1 MRKALESLWRGM
13 PARMPSPRL
22 LALGAAAFGLPVWVA
37 VIPGGLAL
45 LEAPQ
50 SGIVLVT
57 ALVAAPAAAA
67 VAASWRGLRRLASA
81 LPDSEASR
89 AVGRVLL
96 AAAMLAYAAGLG
108 AVTPYR
114 DVVAGCVVVTALGLA
129 CAWLFLLHAIV
140 TPAPSAIRRWVAIV
154 VDIGLV
160 SAFLHAGDF
169 LTATWSAAYLYLAIR
184 DGGRWQTVTAAL
196 AGFALVAATTAF
208 WWGQPLLSLGTATV
222 IALVPA
228 YVAALLR
235 KAVSFAAASVGET
248 TARSRLYAALGDGVR
263 ESLKAL
269 LRAGARLDRTDLSP
283 QEAEIIARMRLSA
296 RAALV
301 QIDELPTYAAI
312 ETGEFAP
319 ETRPFDLY
327 QLVHGTVAALRPQAA
342 DRGTALSVR
351 IDPRL
356 PYELR
361 GWPHQLRQLLMM
373 LVAGALRG
381 TERAAIAVQLNLV
394 EIAGDAVNLRVEVC
408 EQGGRV
414 VPGGAARGND
424 PALAAVARLAAAM
437 GGRFART
444 GPLHGSVGRKGL
456 ELTAE
461 LPFSLDRAAAALLLD
476 LDRLPVLMMTE
487 DSGFAAELAA
497 SLRQWHAIPRWIGA
511 GDGAF
516 AHVEALMPD
525 AQRPVLIVDGRDDV
539 LSGLSWAHRAS
550 RANPAAAPYVLFV
563 AAEARIDSV
572 IGLADGVLDAILS
585 APFTPGVLQSTLHA
599 LRVGT
604 ADWFPAEPLP
614 APVLA
619 PEPPPPPRPP
629 AEEATVPLPVVP
641 SLAPPPRVRQGP
653 PQILVAAS
661 NAMNRKIV
669 EQILIAARCMAHLV
683 ADADQALDML
693 AARPIDL
700 ILVDFA
706 GGTIDDA
713 AAVERLHEA
722 QMGLPIIVLSG
733 DADPEA
739 AILFATSGAST
750 VLGKPLEPSRL
761 TAAIDLALPRPA
773 PAAPSPEAPTADTIV
788 TDISS
793 HPRFGRAPPGPV
805 DRRAVDALVSL
816 GGDSAFFA
824 DLIEAFRTDSRRIM
838 KELGGAAAIGDVAG
852 FNAAVQALRSCTA
865 SLGGAHLRELLRSMP
880 ELGAAELRADGTAF
894 VQEVA
899 AEIARLDQTLA
910 DYRKTAE

>member
-1 MRKALESLWRGM
+1 M
-13 PARMPSPRL
+13 PARLPSPRL
-22 LALGAAAFGLPVWVA
+22 LALGAAAFGLPAWAALV
-37 VIPGGLAL
+37 PGGLAL
-45 LEAPQ
+45 LAAPS
-50 SGIVLVT
+50 SGIVLAT
-57 ALVAAPAAAA
+57 ALIAAPAAAA
-67 VAASWRGLRRLASA
+67 VAASSRGLRGLASA
-81 LPDSEASR
+81 PADSDRGR

-96 AAAMLAYAAGLG
+96 AAGMLAYAIGLG
-108 AVTPYR
+108 ALTPYR
-114 DVVAGCVVVTALGLA
+114 EAVAGCVVVAALGLA

-140 TPAPSAIRRWVAIV
+140 APAPSRIRRAVAV
-154 VDIGLV
+154 TVDVGLV

-169 LTATWSAAYLYLAIR
+169 LTAAWSAAYLALAIR
-184 DGGRWQTVTAAL
+184 EGGRWPAVAAAL
-196 AGFALVAATTAF
+196 AGFATVAATTAF
-208 WWGQPLLSLGTATV
+208 WWGQPLLSLGSAAA

-228 YVAALLR
+228 QVAVRLR
-235 KAVSFAAASVGET
+235 RAAASAAASAGEAT
-248 TARSRLYAALGDGVR
+248 ERTRLYAALGDGVR

-301 QIDELPTYAAI
+301 QVDELPTYAAI
-312 ETGEFAP
+312 ETGNFAP

-327 QLVHGTVAALRPQAA
+327 QLVHGAVAALRPQAA
-342 DRGTALSVR
+342 DRGTALTVR

-381 TERAAIAVQLNLV
+381 TERAAIAVHLDLV
-394 EIAGDAVNLRVEVC
+394 EIAGEAVHLRVVVR

-414 VPGGAARGND
+414 VPGAAARGND
-424 PALAAVARLAAAM
+424 PALAAAARLATAM
-437 GGRFART
+437 GGRCARS
-444 GPLHGSVGRKGL
+444 GALHALAGRKGL
-456 ELTAE
+456 ELAAE
-461 LPFSLDRAAAALLLD
+461 LPFALDRAAAALLLD
-476 LDRLPVLMMTE
+476 LDRLPVLIMTE
-487 DSGFAAELAA
+487 DSAFAAELAA
-497 SLRQWHAIPRWIGA
+497 SLRQWRAIPRWIGA

-516 AHVEALMPD
+516 AHVEALLPD
-525 AQRPVLIVDGRDDV
+525 AQRPALIVDGRDDV

-550 RANPAAAPYVLFV
+550 RANPSAAPYVLFV

-619 PEPPPPPRPP
+619 PEPPPAATAEP
-629 AEEATVPLPVVP
+629 AAPLPP
-641 SLAPPPRVRQGP
+641 GPRSAPPPPVRRGP
-653 PQILVAAS
+653 PQILVAAA
-661 NAMNRKIV
+661 NAMNRKII
-669 EQILIAARCMAHLV
+669 EQILMGARSMPHLV

-713 AAVERLHEA
+713 AAVERLHKAHPE
-722 QMGLPIIVLSG
+722 LPIFVLSG
-733 DADPEA
+733 DPDPEA
-739 AILFATSGAST
+739 AILFANAGAAS

-761 TAAIDLALPRPA
+761 TAAIDLAVPRPPP
-773 PAAPSPEAPTADTIV
+773 PASPPEAPPLHTIV
-788 TDISS
+788 TEISS
-793 HPRFGRAPPGPV
+793 HPHFGRPAAGPI

-816 GGDSAFFA
+816 GGDTAFFA
-824 DLIEAFRTDSRRIM
+824 DLIEAFRADSRQIM
-838 KELGGAAAIGDVAG
+838 RELGGTAAIGDAGG
-852 FNAAVQALRSCTA
+852 FNVAVQALRSCSA
-865 SLGGAHLRELLRSMP
+865 SLGGTRLRELLLATEEIGP
-880 ELGAAELRADGTAF
+880 AELSTRGAAI
-894 VQEVA
+894 VQDIA
-899 AEIARLDQTLA
+899 AEIGRLEEMLA
-910 DYRKTAE
+910 EYRKTAE

>member
-1 MRKALESLWRGM
+1 MRKALASLWRGM
-13 PARMPSPRL
+13 PARMPCPRL
-22 LALGAAAFGLPVWVA
+22 LALGASVFGLPVWVA
-37 VIPGGLAL
+37 VVPGGLSLAVV
-45 LEAPQ
+45 PQ
-50 SGIVLVT
+50 SGIVLAT
-57 ALVAAPAAAA
+57 ALIAAPAAAA
-67 VAASWRGLRRLASA
+67 LGVSWRGLRA
-81 LPDSEASR
+81 LVTAPAQGDAAR
-89 AVGRVLL
+89 AIGRVSM
-96 AAAMLAYAAGLG
+96 AAAMLAYGVGLG
-108 AVTPYR
+108 AVVPYE
-114 DVVAGCVVVTALGLA
+114 DAVAGCVVVAALGLA

-140 TPAPSAIRRWVAIV
+140 APAPSAIRRAVALA

-160 SAFLHAGDF
+160 AAFLHAGDF
-169 LTATWSAAYLYLAIR
+169 LTAAWSAAYLYLAIR
-184 DGGRWQTVTAAL
+184 DGGSWPTVAAAL
-196 AGFALVAATTAF
+196 AGFATVVATTAF
-208 WWGQPLLSLGTATV
+208 WWGQPLLSLGTAAA

-235 KAVSFAAASVGET
+235 AAAGSAVATAGEAA
-248 TARSRLYAALGDGVR
+248 ARTRLYAALGDGVR

-301 QIDELPTYAAI
+301 QIDEMPTYAAI
-312 ETGEFAP
+312 ETGDFAP
-319 ETRPFDLY
+319 ETRSFDLY
-327 QLVHGTVAALRPQAA
+327 QLVHGAVAALRPQAA

-381 TERAAIAVQLNLV
+381 SERAAIAVQLDLV
-394 EIAGDAVNLRVEVC
+394 EIAGDSVQLRVVVR

-414 VPGGAARGND
+414 VPGAAARGND
-424 PALAAVARLAAAM
+424 PALAAAARLAAAM
-437 GGRFART
+437 GGRFARAGT
-444 GPLHGSVGRKGL
+444 AKKEL
-456 ELTAE
+456 ELSAE
-461 LPFSLDRAAAALLLD
+461 LPFALDRAAAALLLD
-476 LDRLPVLMMTE
+476 LDRLPVLIVTE

-497 SLRQWHAIPRWIGA
+497 SLRQWRAIPRWIGA
-511 GDGAF
+511 GEGAF

-525 AQRPVLIVDGRDDV
+525 TQRPALIVDGRDDV

-550 RANPAAAPYVLFV
+550 RANPSAAPYVLFV

-585 APFTPGVLQSTLHA
+585 SPFTPGVLQSTLHA

-619 PEPPPPPRPP
+619 PDPPPPRP
-629 AEEATVPLPVVP
+629 AADATVPLPVEP
-641 SLAPPPRVRQGP
+641 PRPTPPPVRQGP
-653 PQILVAAS
+653 PQILVAAT
-661 NAMNRKIV
+661 NAMNRKII
-669 EQILIAARCMAHLV
+669 EQILTGARCMAHLV

-713 AAVERLHEA
+713 AAVERLHDA
-722 QMGLPIIVLSG
+722 HPDLPIIVLSG
-733 DADPEA
+733 DPDPEA
-739 AILFATSGAST
+739 AILFAASGAAT

-761 TAAIDLALPRPA
+761 TAAIDLALPRAPPA
-773 PAAPSPEAPTADTIV
+773 PAEAIV
-788 TDISS
+788 TEISS
-793 HPRFGRAPPGPV
+793 HPRFGRPPSGPI

-824 DLIEAFRTDSRRIM
+824 DVIEAFRTDSRRIM

-865 SLGGAHLRELLRSMP
+865 SLGGTHLREMLLSMP
-880 ELGAAELRADGTAF
+880 ELGAAELRAKGTEF

-899 AEIARLDQTLA
+899 AEIARLDETLA
-910 DYRKTAE
+910 EYRKTAE